1 MFFLIKTL
9 HFLGIALLAG
19 ALLCQSFLFSKRQRI
34 GSDLLQDLRLWT
46 SVACY
51 VGLFLALGTGL
62 QMALSTGLFLSE
74 DDFWLR
80 YKTGLFVLFALLVIV
95 QQFRLSQ
102 AKRGTFALHSV
113 SRKKWLGALVVFLF
127 CVAVYIS
134 AAKPYLLN
142 DPTIVFETIEIAT
155 DSEEIE
161 EIEELEEVETIEDE
175 K

>member
-19 ALLCQSFLFSKRQRI
+19 ALLCQSFLFSKRQRL
-34 GSDLLQDLRLWT
+34 GSDVFQDLRRWT
-46 SVACY
+46 SVVCY
-51 VGLFLALGTGL
+51 LGLFLVLGTGL

-80 YKTGLFVLFALLVIV
+80 YKTGLFVLFFFLVIA
-95 QQFRLSQ
+95 QQFRLNQ

-113 SRKKWLGALVVFLF
+113 SRKRGLGMLVVFIF
-127 CVAVYIS
+127 CVAMYIS
-134 AAKPYLLN
+134 VAKPYLLN

-161 EIEELEEVETIEDE
+161 EIEEVETIEDE